1 MANSRQVAQ
10 ENGRCWVQAQ
20 IAYYW
25 KIYWRGNGL
34 YRITKSKFDKCAAES
49 LRAAIAR
56 INPRL
61 PQTAQ
66 AEVLQNVFAPY
77 SLEPIQANEKYQD
90 WLTNDREA
98 EHTVNNENCGEQ
110 CFLIDFE
117 YPANKDF
124 LVVNQFTVTEN
135 KQNKRP
141 DIILFANGIPLVVI
155 ELKNPADKNATV
167 HKAFTQL
174 QNYMDATPIL
184 YIITRWWLRL
194 MAWSVNA
201 EQCPLVTAASW
212 HENKRRM

>member
-1 MANSRQVAQ
+1 M
-10 ENGRCWVQAQ
+10 
-20 IAYYW
+20 
-25 KIYWRGNGL
+25 
-34 YRITKSKFDKCAAES
+34 
-49 LRAAIAR
+49 
-56 INPRL
+56 
-61 PQTAQ
+61 
-66 AEVLQNVFAPY
+66 LQNVFAPY

-184 YIITRWWLRL
+184 YIITR
-194 MAWSVNA
+194 
-201 EQCPLVTAASW
+201 
-212 HENKRRM
+212 